1 MSQKANPT
9 LIGAFTLVGLILTGA
24 ALVLFGAG
32 KYFERSHKIL
42 LHFDKSAIGLMVGSD
57 VRFGGVR
64 IGRVSSINVMV
75 DTEKNRKIIP
85 VVVELGEKDLKAIGT
100 TTGVAIDFSRREGVA
115 RAVERGLRAGMKQ
128 QSLLTGLLYI
138 EFDIVPDEPGFLY
151 DGPTIANYPTV
162 PTIATEIDE
171 LIAGVADGLKK
182 INALDLDGIVKD
194 LRDVL
199 KSADKQL
206 ADLNTKAI
214 SDSLLVIT
222 EDVKNFTGDKKLS
235 LAVDNLNEALVQ
247 FRDLSAKVN
256 KGMDPLLEDFSKVAD
271 KAAESLARIEE
282 AGGEI
287 TKVTNPRGPVLMRL
301 QAVLQETERAARAI
315 TELANDL
322 KRNPNA
328 LLMGKENKE

>member
-9 LIGAFTLVGLILTGA
+9 LIGAFTLIGLLIAGA
-24 ALVLFGAG
+24 AVVLFGAG
-32 KYFERSHKIL
+32 KYFERSHKLL

-64 IGRVSSINVMV
+64 IGTVSAIHVMV

-85 VVVELGEKDLKAIGT
+85 VVVELAEKDLKAIGT
-100 TTGVAIDFSRREGVA
+100 TTGVAIDFSNEQAVKL
-115 RAVERGLRAGMKQ
+115 AVERGLRAGMKQ

-138 EFDIVPDEPGFLY
+138 EFDIVPNTPGYEYL
-151 DGPTIANYPTV
+151 GPSIADYPRV

-182 INALDLDGIVKD
+182 INALDLEGIVKD

-206 ADLNTKAI
+206 ADLNLKQI
-214 SDSLLVIT
+214 SDNIVAIT
-222 EDVKNFTGDKKLS
+222 EDVETFTKSEQLTNS
-235 LAVDNLNEALVQ
+235 LKHLDESLIEFKALT
-247 FRDLSAKVN
+247 AKVN
-256 KGMDPLLEDFSKVAD
+256 AGVDPVLEDFSKVAE
-271 KAAESLARIEE
+271 KATASLAKIED
-282 AGGEI
+282 AGNELAASM
-287 TKVTNPRGPVLMRL
+287 NSRGPVLMRL

-322 KRNPNA
+322 KRHPNS
-328 LLMGKENKE
+328 LLMGKERKP

>member
-9 LIGAFTLVGLILTGA
+9 LIGAFTLVGLILAGA
-24 ALVLFGAG
+24 AVVLFGAG

-64 IGRVSSINVMV
+64 IGRVASINVMV

-85 VVVELGEKDLKAIGT
+85 VVVELGETDLKAIGT

-138 EFDIVPDEPGFLY
+138 EFDIVPDVPGFLY
-151 DGPTIANYPTV
+151 EGPTIANYPTV

-182 INALDLDGIVKD
+182 INALDLDGIVRD

-247 FRDLSAKVN
+247 FRDLSAKMNQGV
-256 KGMDPLLEDFSKVAD
+256 DPLLEDFSKVAD
-271 KAAESLARIEE
+271 KAAESLTRIEE

-328 LLMGKENKE
+328 LLMGKDNKE

>member
-100 TTGVAIDFSRREGVA
+100 TTGVAIDFSKREGVA

-171 LIAGVADGLKK
+171 LISGVADGLKK

-247 FRDLSAKVN
+247 FRDLSAKINQGV
-256 KGMDPLLEDFSKVAD
+256 DPLLEDFSKVAD

>member
-100 TTGVAIDFSRREGVA
+100 TTGVAIDFSKREGVA

-171 LIAGVADGLKK
+171 LISGVADGLKK

-247 FRDLSAKVN
+247 FRDLSAKINRGV
-256 KGMDPLLEDFSKVAD
+256 DPLLEDFSKVAD

>member
-24 ALVLFGAG
+24 AIVLFGAG

-138 EFDIVPDEPGFLY
+138 EFDIVPDTPGFLY
-151 DGPTIANYPTV
+151 NGPTIANYPTV

-256 KGMDPLLEDFSKVAD
+256 QGVDPLLEDFSKVAD

-282 AGGEI
+282 AGDEI

>member
-256 KGMDPLLEDFSKVAD
+256 KGVDPLLEDFSKVAD

>member
-85 VVVELGEKDLKAIGT
+85 VVVELGEKDLKAIGS
-100 TTGVAIDFSRREGVA
+100 TTGVAIDFSKREGVA

-256 KGMDPLLEDFSKVAD
+256 QGVDPLLEDFSKVAD

-282 AGGEI
+282 AGDEI

>member
-9 LIGAFTLVGLILTGA
+9 LIGAFTLVGLIIAGVA
-24 ALVLFGAG
+24 VVLFGAG

-64 IGRVSSINVMV
+64 IGRVASINVMV

-100 TTGVAIDFSRREGVA
+100 TTGVAIDFSRREGVE

-256 KGMDPLLEDFSKVAD
+256 QGVDPLLEDFSKVAD
-271 KAAESLARIEE
+271 KAAESLTRIEE

-328 LLMGKENKE
+328 LLMGKDNKE